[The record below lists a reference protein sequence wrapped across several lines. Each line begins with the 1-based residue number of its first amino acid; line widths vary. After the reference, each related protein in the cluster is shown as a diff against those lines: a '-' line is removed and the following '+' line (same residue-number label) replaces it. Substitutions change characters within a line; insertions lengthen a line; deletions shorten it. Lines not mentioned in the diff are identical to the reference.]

1 MNTQPAAGDVT
12 PDYARIIQKMGSL
25 NSISTKVNQ
34 IADQNSQASQ
44 NIIKQIISIREK
56 IETIKALWNEK
67 LKEIDGLQSQHASS
81 IDELRNSHATA
92 LENATNQG
100 SASLTEL
107 DDLKRAILEADRNYT
122 DQSTSLMTSLENT
135 LMNGDILEQMNELYT
150 EVNALSLAVGSTK
163 LPPLRSGTG
172 ATYREETESES
183 GEESS
188 DDDSSQGAD
197 ISGTPGENQGEN
209 QGQDKERKQQE
220 EEKRKAN
227 LKPTNTQETIY
238 GNLRKGLNNTA
249 TLDTATSFF
258 IKQPNSDEKEKTY
271 EQINGILNTE
281 KEGILTQ
288 RQYTDI
294 RNILTNAG
302 YIKQSRRNLKG
313 GSRKK
318 RRRSSKKRHHITRR
332 KHHSKKKHGGRKSL
346 KKHKKDH
353 KKKRPMKRVTF
364 KKHH

>member
-25 NSISTKVNQ
+25 DSISTKVNQ
-34 IADQNSQASQ
+34 IATQNSQASQ

-92 LENATNQG
+92 LANATNQG
-100 SASLTEL
+100 SASSTEL
-107 DDLKRAILEADRNYT
+107 DALKRAILEADQNYT

-135 LMNGDILEQMNELYT
+135 LMNGDILKQMNQLYN
-150 EVNALSLAVGSTK
+150 EVNALSLAVGSAQMHDM
-163 LPPLRSGTG
+163 PPLRSGTG
-172 ATYREETESES
+172 ATGAIGANQGANQGATPLANTTEAP
-183 GEESS
+183 
-188 DDDSSQGAD
+188 GAD
-197 ISGTPGENQGEN
+197 ISGTPGEDKSGATLGATDKSDDELTLEGLYNRYDKKLGTNKNQYLIFIKYMEN
-209 QGQDKERKQQE
+209 NPGMFNEEETENLRALISSNDSASTKFINFYNTIFNPWKER
-220 EEKRKAN
+220 
-227 LKPTNTQETIY
+227 
-238 GNLRKGLNNTA
+238 NN
-249 TLDTATSFF
+249 
-258 IKQPNSDEKEKTY
+258 
-271 EQINGILNTE
+271 
-281 KEGILTQ
+281 
-288 RQYTDI
+288 RQDVKI
-294 RNILTNAG
+294 RD
-302 YIKQSRRNLKG
+302 LKG

>member
-56 IETIKALWNEK
+56 IQTIKALWNEK

-163 LPPLRSGTG
+163 LPDMPPLRSGTG
-172 ATYREETESES
+172 ATGAIGANQGPAYREETESES
-183 GEESS
+183 EESS
-188 DDDSSQGAD
+188 DDDSSQGATD
-197 ISGTPGENQGEN
+197 KSDDELTLEELYNRYENKLGKNKDHYITFIKYMEN
-209 QGQDKERKQQE
+209 NPDMFNE
-220 EEKRKAN
+220 EEKK
-227 LKPTNTQETIY
+227 K
-238 GNLRKGLNNTA
+238 LRALISSN
-249 TLDTATSFF
+249 DTASKKFTNFYTYIF
-258 IKQPNSDEKEKTY
+258 NPWKERNKRPDVT
-271 EQINGILNTE
+271 
-281 KEGILTQ
+281 
-288 RQYTDI
+288 I
-294 RNILTNAG
+294 R
-302 YIKQSRRNLKG
+302 SLKG

-332 KHHSKKKHGGRKSL
+332 KHHSKKKQGGRKSL